1 MTKGEG
7 EGLANL
13 SFHLVLDLGNEK
25 HRRLQDLLQTS
36 VSGNSKHVALEMLLR
51 SLPETSD
58 EEANL
63 IVAAIRN
70 RPERQKRGPRPKAAR
85 KTSLPGSDHL
95 AVSISTPIA
104 APVSPPQAPAPVPLS
119 APGAEEKIV
128 LSEPVRAGEQKN
140 DPGPA
145 DDDDDADAGIGMLG
159 RNFGKY

>member
-1 MTKGEG
+1 MTRGEG

-36 VSGNSKHVALEMLLR
+36 VAGNSKHVALEMLLR
-51 SLPETSD
+51 SLPESAD

-70 RPERQKRGPRPKAAR
+70 RPERQKRGPRPKSAR
-85 KTSLPGSDHL
+85 KASVTDTGQSVVAASAP
-95 AVSISTPIA
+95 VA
-104 APVSPPQAPAPVPLS
+104 APVSVPLAPAPAPLATPVS
-119 APGAEEKIV
+119 EEKTV
-128 LSEPVRAGEQKN
+128 LLEPAQPGEQKE
-140 DPGPA
+140 DPGPV
-145 DDDDDADAGIGMLG
+145 DDDADAGIGMLG

>member
-36 VSGNSKHVALEMLLR
+36 VAGNSKHVALEMLLR
-51 SLPETSD
+51 SLPETAD

-70 RPERQKRGPRPKAAR
+70 RPERQKRGPRPKSAR
-85 KTSLPGSDHL
+85 KAGVVGGDQS
-95 AVSISTPIA
+95 AVS
-104 APVSPPQAPAPVPLS
+104 LS
-119 APGAEEKIV
+119 APVATPVVPAQGPAGAPLVALAPEEKTVLSVPNQAEE
-128 LSEPVRAGEQKN
+128 RKN
-140 DPGPA
+140 DSDPV
-145 DDDDDADAGIGMLG
+145 DEDVDAGIGMLG